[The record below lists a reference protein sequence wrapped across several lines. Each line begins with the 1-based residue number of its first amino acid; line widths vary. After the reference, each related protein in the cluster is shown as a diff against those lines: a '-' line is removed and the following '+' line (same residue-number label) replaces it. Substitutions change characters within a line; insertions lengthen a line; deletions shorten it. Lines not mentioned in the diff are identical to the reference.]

1 MSKANILQLSPADN
15 VGVVVATLKPGD
27 TLVFDG
33 RTFAVDKDL
42 PFGHKVALRD
52 IAAGEKIIKFGA
64 PIGSATRAIAAGE
77 HVHTHNIKS
86 DYFPTFTFEKGKKFI
101 EE

>member
-1 MSKANILQLSPADN
+1 MSKANVLQLSSADN
-15 VGVVVATLKPGD
+15 VGVVVATLRPGD
-27 TLVFDG
+27 TLVFES
-33 RTFAVDKDL
+33 RNYAVDTDL
-42 PFGHKVALRD
+42 PFGHKVAIRD
-52 IAAGEKIIKFGA
+52 ISAGEKIIKFGS
-64 PIGSATRAIAAGE
+64 PIGSATRAIVAGE